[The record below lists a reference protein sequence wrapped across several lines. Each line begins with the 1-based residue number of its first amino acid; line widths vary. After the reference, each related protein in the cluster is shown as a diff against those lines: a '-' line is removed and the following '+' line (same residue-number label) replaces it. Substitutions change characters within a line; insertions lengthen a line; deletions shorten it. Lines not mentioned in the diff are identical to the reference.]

1 MLTYEI
7 PINISIFE
15 ELELIRQPL
24 FVPFIYLEFLSTNV
38 SLNNLS

>member
-7 PINISIFE
+7 PISISIFE
-15 ELELIRQPL
+15 ELDTIIHPL
-24 FVPFIYLEFLSTNV
+24 FVPFIYFEFLSTDE